1 MEGLVVAAV
10 ADGIS
15 LRALVAGILLAVE
28 DAKRLGDMETG
39 RLRELYNKEPLLA
52 SATVPAFAI
61 ADLQVELRFIIL
73 GAAEGNG
80 GAVTDVRVNATA
92 AGLKD
97 ASPSQ
102 VQVMQL
108 KLSPT
113 LVRATTPQNQ

>member
-1 MEGLVVAAV
+1 MEQQIVPPVS
-10 ADGIS
+10 DGTS

-39 RLRELYNKEPLLA
+39 RLLELYSKEPLLA

-61 ADLQVELRFIIL
+61 ADLQVELRFIIV
-73 GAAEGNG
+73 GVSEGNG
-80 GAVTDVRVNATA
+80 GAVADVRINATA

-97 ASPSQ
+97 ANPSQ

-113 LVRATTPQNQ
+113 LVRATSPQNQ

>member
-1 MEGLVVAAV
+1 MAAV

-80 GAVTDVRVNATA
+80 SPETPAFVHSVR
-92 AGLKD
+92 
-97 ASPSQ
+97 
-102 VQVMQL
+102 
-108 KLSPT
+108 PT
-113 LVRATTPQNQ
+113 PLLIR